1 MTEKELKDYRK
12 LCREADDLRKRIEKE
27 KKQEIPI
34 ISGKV
39 RGSMKEFPYIETH
52 VGVEMYE
59 PEAMEASMERIRRY
73 KAKLLE
79 AEQKKLEIEQ
89 FVEQISEPELR
100 LIFRYRFLD
109 GMKQSEIAKEMN
121 MERSGISK
129 KISKAFATLAQITF

>member
-1 MTEKELKDYRK
+1 MTEQELKSYRK

-39 RGSMKEFPYIETH
+39 RGSMREFPYIETH

-59 PEAMEASMERIRRY
+59 PEVMEASMERIRRY

-100 LIFRYRFLD
+100 LIFLYRFLD
-109 GMKQSEIAKEMN
+109 GMKQEVIARKLN
-121 MERSGISK
+121 MTQSNVSKLISK
-129 KISKAFATLAQITF
+129 KMKLE

>member
-27 KKQEIPI
+27 KNQEIPI
-34 ISGKV
+34 INGKV
-39 RGSMKEFPYIETH
+39 RGSMREFPYIETH

-59 PEAMEASMERIRRY
+59 PEVMEASMERIRRY
-73 KAKLLE
+73 KEKLAE

-109 GMKQSEIAKEMN
+109 GMKQEVIARKLN
-121 MERSGISK
+121 MTQSNVSRLISK
-129 KISKAFATLAQITF
+129 KMKLE

>member
-1 MTEKELKDYRK
+1 MTEQELKSYRK

-39 RGSMKEFPYIETH
+39 RGSMREFPYIETH

-59 PEAMEASMERIRRY
+59 PEVMEASMERIRRY

-109 GMKQSEIAKEMN
+109 GMKQEVIARKLN
-121 MERSGISK
+121 MTQSNVSKLISK
-129 KISKAFATLAQITF
+129 KMKLE